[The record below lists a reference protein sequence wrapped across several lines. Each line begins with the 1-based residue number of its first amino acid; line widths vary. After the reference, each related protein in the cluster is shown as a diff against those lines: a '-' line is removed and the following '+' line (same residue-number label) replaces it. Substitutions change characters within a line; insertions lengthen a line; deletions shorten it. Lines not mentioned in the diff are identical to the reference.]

1 MPRPPTGYTGLV
13 SIAPEISELDGGLR
27 VVTTPMPTAQ
37 SVSVNVFVGAGA
49 RGEEE
54 RTQGLAHFLEHMVF
68 KGTSRRRTAIDIAE
82 AIEGA
87 GGVLNAYT
95 AKELTCY
102 WNHVP
107 YDQLELAVDVL
118 ADMLHN
124 SLLDPEEID
133 RERSVVQQEIKR
145 TQDQPGAWVAELLG
159 RAVFGEQPLGWPTA
173 GSEETV
179 AGLGQDDFRAWMES
193 WYGSP
198 NLVVSVAGNTSHE
211 AVVALAERH
220 FANSHRRP
228 APPMPRLNG
237 GLPARRAIADARP
250 VSQANVALGM
260 PSLSRLDPDRYA
272 LMVLN
277 TVLGRGMSSRLF
289 KEVRERRGLAY
300 SVGSSMSR
308 HSDIG
313 MFAVSAGVSPEK
325 LEEAVRVILEELEK
339 LVQTPVGDDE
349 LTKAQDYAVGSFR
362 LSLETAMALGQ
373 RAGESLLTLGEI
385 EPVETVVERLRGVSA
400 EDILRVARR
409 VLVPEK
415 VALAVVGPEV
425 EEGSLL
431 ELLDGASTN

>member
-107 YDQLELAVDVL
+107 YDRLELAVDVL

-159 RAVFGEQPLGWPTA
+159 RAVFGGA
-173 GSEETV
+173 A
-179 AGLGQDDFRAWMES
+179 AGLAHCGV
-193 WYGSP
+193 G
-198 NLVVSVAGNTSHE
+198 G
-211 AVVALAERH
+211 
-220 FANSHRRP
+220 RR
-228 APPMPRLNG
+228 
-237 GLPARRAIADARP
+237 
-250 VSQANVALGM
+250 
-260 PSLSRLDPDRYA
+260 
-272 LMVLN
+272 
-277 TVLGRGMSSRLF
+277 
-289 KEVRERRGLAY
+289 
-300 SVGSSMSR
+300 
-308 HSDIG
+308 
-313 MFAVSAGVSPEK
+313 
-325 LEEAVRVILEELEK
+325 
-339 LVQTPVGDDE
+339 
-349 LTKAQDYAVGSFR
+349 
-362 LSLETAMALGQ
+362 
-373 RAGESLLTLGEI
+373 
-385 EPVETVVERLRGVSA
+385 
-400 EDILRVARR
+400 
-409 VLVPEK
+409 
-415 VALAVVGPEV
+415 
-425 EEGSLL
+425 
-431 ELLDGASTN
+431 

>member
-1 MPRPPTGYTGLV
+1 
-13 SIAPEISELDGGLR
+13 
-27 VVTTPMPTAQ
+27 
-37 SVSVNVFVGAGA
+37 
-49 RGEEE
+49 
-54 RTQGLAHFLEHMVF
+54 
-68 KGTSRRRTAIDIAE
+68 
-82 AIEGA
+82 
-87 GGVLNAYT
+87 
-95 AKELTCY
+95 
-102 WNHVP
+102 
-107 YDQLELAVDVL
+107 
-118 ADMLHN
+118 
-124 SLLDPEEID
+124 
-133 RERSVVQQEIKR
+133 
-145 TQDQPGAWVAELLG
+145 
-159 RAVFGEQPLGWPTA
+159 
-173 GSEETV
+173 
-179 AGLGQDDFRAWMES
+179 
-193 WYGSP
+193 
-198 NLVVSVAGNTSHE
+198 
-211 AVVALAERH
+211 
-220 FANSHRRP
+220 
-228 APPMPRLNG
+228 MPRLNG

-260 PSLSRLDPDRYA
+260 PSLSRVDPDRYA

-349 LTKAQDYAVGSFR
+349 LTKARDYAVGSFR
-362 LSLETAMALGQ
+362 LSLETVMALGQ

-415 VALAVVGPEV
+415 VALVVVGPEV

-431 ELLDGASTN
+431 ELLDGTSTN